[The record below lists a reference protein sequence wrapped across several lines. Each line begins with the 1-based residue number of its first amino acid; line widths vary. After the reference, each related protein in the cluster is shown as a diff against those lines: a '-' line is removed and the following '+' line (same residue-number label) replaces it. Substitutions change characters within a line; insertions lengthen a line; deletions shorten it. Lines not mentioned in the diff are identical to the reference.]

1 MNLDMQKLSNL
12 LNVHF
17 NLYNLSGIDHLVS
30 TLKDM
35 TYLPNRKSDGNFV
48 FSVDHC
54 FSIKGQ
60 GTILTGTIIQ
70 GAVSL
75 NDVSSYLVQLRNG
88 FNFDFFLF
96 SEILLLYYFFEPANS
111 FFRWLRYLL
120 SKKPEKSNLFKCSEN
135 Q

>member
-1 MNLDMQKLSNL
+1 MIIAQMINL
-12 LNVHF
+12 LNLHF
-17 NLYNLSGIDHLVS
+17 NLHKLSGIDHLVS

-35 TYLPNRKSDGNFV
+35 TYLPNRKGDGNFV

-54 FSIKGQ
+54 FSIRGQ

-75 NDVSSYLVQLRNG
+75 NDVSSYLVQQGRRQEI
-88 FNFDFFLF
+88 F
-96 SEILLLYYFFEPANS
+96 SLAKYINKLLLFQPANS

-120 SKKPEKSNLFKCSEN
+120 SKKPERSNLFKCSEN

>member
-1 MNLDMQKLSNL
+1 MHLDMQKLSNL

-17 NLYNLSGIDHLVS
+17 NLYKLSGIDHLVS

-88 FNFDFFLF
+88 FNFDFSL
-96 SEILLLYYFFEPANS
+96 
-111 FFRWLRYLL
+111 
-120 SKKPEKSNLFKCSEN
+120 
-135 Q
+135 